1 MSSANFA
8 PRHFSQTALLQSR
21 FRRYNTFAN
30 PKPAAKPLGRIDMFS
45 TDAPS
50 LSALI
55 ISAALAYLIGALPIA
70 DRLSRRSGVNIFE
83 SGTGLAGATN
93 VLKTVGKLPAIFVFI
108 GDMAKG
114 VVVVFAAQRLFEGI
128 DGVWIVVPVAAAVIG
143 QWNSVFSRF
152 KGGDGLVVLGGATI
166 IAFPE
171 YAIGFIGVACAAAI
185 ASVAQRM
192 PFSSLFNIPIGY
204 GVIIGLSNVMGLDVN
219 APIAMGC
226 LGVAVFG
233 HALLGHARRRRSSA
247 DEEDSDV
254 YESKPERR

>member
-1 MSSANFA
+1 
-8 PRHFSQTALLQSR
+8 
-21 FRRYNTFAN
+21 
-30 PKPAAKPLGRIDMFS
+30 MFS
-45 TDAPS
+45 PDAPS
-50 LSALI
+50 IYTLI
-55 ISAALAYLIGALPIA
+55 ASAAIAYLIGALPIA

-93 VLKTVGKLPAIFVFI
+93 VLKSVGKLPAILVFI

-114 VVVVFAAQRLFEGI
+114 VIVVFAAQQWPFGI
-128 DGVWIVVPVAAAVIG
+128 EGVWIVVPVAAAVVG

-166 IAFPE
+166 LAFPE

-185 ASVAQRM
+185 ALVAQKM
-192 PFSSLFNIPIGY
+192 PFSSLFNVPVGY
-204 GVIIGLSNVMGLDVN
+204 AVIIALSRGLGLDVE

-233 HALLGHARRRRSSA
+233 HALFGHARRRRSVASG
-247 DEEDSDV
+247 
-254 YESKPERR
+254 

>member
-1 MSSANFA
+1 
-8 PRHFSQTALLQSR
+8 
-21 FRRYNTFAN
+21 
-30 PKPAAKPLGRIDMFS
+30 MFS
-45 TDAPS
+45 PDAPS
-50 LSALI
+50 LSTLI
-55 ISAALAYLIGALPIA
+55 ISAAVAYLIGALPIA

-93 VLKTVGKLPAIFVFI
+93 VLKTVGKLPAILVFI

-114 VVVVFAAQRLFEGI
+114 VIIVFVAQRLDGVGLDSIE
-128 DGVWIVVPVAAAVIG
+128 GVWIVVPVAAAVVG

-185 ASVAQRM
+185 ASAAQRM
-192 PFSSLFNIPIGY
+192 PFSSLFNVPIGY
-204 GVIIGLSNVMGLDVN
+204 GVIIGLSGVMNLDVN

-247 DEEDSDV
+247 DEEEDPDV